1 VKLAPLAGNVLRRVL
16 LDLRTLA
23 LVLFIP
29 LLFVLLFGYTFAPSE
44 PAHLSLAVFMEDN
57 GLASVRTEELGR
69 VTLEPQVGKAF
80 VEVLEGEGLRLVFVE
95 SREAAEQAVKA
106 GTAQAAATL
115 PVGFSHA
122 AVNAA
127 LYLWG
132 PRREE
137 VDGRRVR
144 LLPPDEEPGP
154 VASFMLDDANPDI
167 ARFLAQAL
175 EQALFTAVADGHA
188 PPTKP
193 PVEVHRLYDGEI
205 ESLDYAAPAIIGF
218 AITLITLM
226 LTSVSIVRERAV
238 GTLTRV
244 LIAPVRS
251 WEIVAGYALAFCL
264 IGLVQAGELFA
275 VAYFLFGVRIA
286 GSVVWIALTMLV
298 YILVLQ
304 GIAILI
310 STVARNEFQAL
321 QYALLLLVP
330 AIMVSGVFW
339 PVEVMPEGMRF
350 LSWLSPLTY
359 ANAALR
365 EVMLRGRDLESIG
378 RELGILA
385 GIAFVCLGVS
395 TLALRSQ
402 GRTG

>member
-1 VKLAPLAGNVLRRVL
+1 MKLAPLAGNVLRRVL
-16 LDLRTLA
+16 LDPRTLA
-23 LVLFIP
+23 LVLFTP
-29 LLFVLLFGYTFAPSE
+29 LLFVLLFGYTFAPSD
-44 PAHLSLAVFMEDN
+44 PGNLSLAVFMEDN

-80 VEVLEGEGLRLVFVE
+80 VEVLQDEGIRLVFVE
-95 SREAAEQAVKA
+95 SREVAEQAVKD

-132 PRREE
+132 PRTME
-137 VDGRRVR
+137 VDGRRAR
-144 LLPPDEEPGP
+144 LLPPDEAPGP
-154 VASFMLDDANPDI
+154 VASFLLDDANPDI

-175 EQALFTAVADGHA
+175 EQALFTAVANGHA
-188 PPTKP
+188 PPTRP
-193 PVEVHRLYDGEI
+193 PVEIRRLYDGEI
-205 ESLDYAAPAIIGF
+205 AMLDYTAPAIIGF

-226 LTSVSIVRERAV
+226 LTSVSIVRERAA

-244 LIAPVRS
+244 LIAPVRP
-251 WEIVAGYALAFCL
+251 WEIVAGYALAFTL
-264 IGLVQAGELFA
+264 VGLVQAGELFA
-275 VAYFLFGVRIA
+275 VARVLFGVRFA
-286 GSVVWIALTMLV
+286 GSAVWVGLIMLTYV
-298 YILVLQ
+298 LVLQ

-310 STVARNEFQAL
+310 STIARNEFQAL

-339 PVEVMPEGMRF
+339 PVEAMPEGMRF
-350 LSWLSPLTY
+350 VSWLSPLTY
-359 ANAALR
+359 ANTALR
-365 EVMLRGRDLESIG
+365 EVMLRGRGLEAIG
-378 RELGILA
+378 RELGVLA
-385 GIAFVCLGVS
+385 GIAVVCLGVS

-402 GRTG
+402 GRAG